1 MSYIRASSNPEGLY
15 IFGGIKGI
23 EISTG
28 RNWELTNVGPYDGRS
43 MVVPYVA
50 FVEACRQWQEGLEDT
65 IEVDGFCLTNQLVHL
80 LDGKQV
86 DYSVKDFLADLSSE
100 SGRPSGDK
108 NDKGS
113 IKDRY
118 SFAGVRLTYGD
129 RHCTLYH
136 ATWGYV
142 VANSLIR
149 I

>member
-80 LDGKQV
+80 LV
-86 DYSVKDFLADLSSE
+86 
-100 SGRPSGDK
+100 
-108 NDKGS
+108 
-113 IKDRY
+113 
-118 SFAGVRLTYGD
+118 
-129 RHCTLYH
+129 
-136 ATWGYV
+136 
-142 VANSLIR
+142 
-149 I
+149 